1 MSLNKLQY
9 LPDVVVTAVSYIM
22 KESQHER
29 ELLGKTLGVKLTNIE
44 EGGGILGKIAK
55 FAKSLLPNFETKS
68 DSEKEQKNKNIPSN
82 SIGKN
87 PKNAN
92 EQPTNLEQKTSENK
106 QQVARLL
113 DDACQQLG
121 ANLSNVKPIMM
132 AICHLESGFNPK
144 SQNNKS
150 GAAGLFQFTG
160 KTKTNYR
167 NWAINNGFPELSN
180 EKDDPETLAGI
191 FDPKINTFAGV
202 KLLIENAK
210 RLGIDLNKPMNA
222 SELKTAAI
230 KLYAAHNSG
239 SGNVAAIM
247 QALDGNYDLM
257 NEKASQFPWLKGREQ
272 FIKKVGNLAVG
283 YMNNPIS

>member
-29 ELLGKTLGVKLTNIE
+29 ELLAKTLGVKLTNIE

-55 FAKSLLPNFETKS
+55 FAKSLLPKFEAKS
-68 DSEKEQKNKNIPSN
+68 DKAEEQNSNNTSSN
-82 SIGKN
+82 SVGKN
-87 PKNAN
+87 PNKSN
-92 EQPTNLEQKTSENK
+92 EKPANLEQENIENK
-106 QQVARLL
+106 QLVANLL
-113 DDACQQLG
+113 DEACQQLG

-132 AICHLESGFNPK
+132 AICQLESGFNPK
-144 SQNNKS
+144 SQNKKS

-167 NWAINNGFPELSN
+167 NWAIQNGFPELAN
-180 EKDDPETLAGI
+180 KKDDAETLAGI

-202 KLLIENAK
+202 KLLMENAK
-210 RLGIDLNKPMNA
+210 NLGIDLNKQMNA
-222 SELKTAAI
+222 EELKLAAI

-247 QALDGNYDLM
+247 QALDGKYELINQ
-257 NEKASQFPWLKGREQ
+257 KAVQYPWLKGREKYIQ
-272 FIKKVGNLAVG
+272 KVGDLAVG
-283 YMNNPIS
+283 YMS

>member
-22 KESQHER
+22 KESQDER

-68 DSEKEQKNKNIPSN
+68 DSDKEQKNKNTPSN
-82 SIGKN
+82 SIVKN
-87 PKNAN
+87 PHKAS

-106 QQVARLL
+106 QQVASLL
-113 DDACQQLG
+113 DEACQQLG
-121 ANLSNVKPIMM
+121 ANPSNIKPIMM

-167 NWAINNGFPELSN
+167 NWAIKNGFPELEN
-180 EKDDPETLAGI
+180 TKDDPGTLAGI

-202 KLLIENAK
+202 KLLMENAK
-210 RLGIDLNKPMNA
+210 SLNIDLGKPMDAN
-222 SELKTAAI
+222 ELKTAAI

-247 QALDGNYDLM
+247 QALNGNYDLIKQ
-257 NEKASQFPWLKGREQ
+257 KAVQYPWLKGREKY
-272 FIKKVGNLAVG
+272 IRKVGDLAVG
-283 YMNNPIS
+283 YMNNPNS